1 MISIEKMSF
10 FFRYDK
16 VKYRNP
22 VKFPEMEEEM
32 VQLKKA
38 GQDARQEFTKLTEVF
53 YKNFHTFFM
62 DRVSQWMNQ
71 AQVVRP
77 AFWRYYIEDG
87 QDEGNPSF
95 ALRLFNQ
102 ENKLGVYVELSFIE
116 RKKND
121 NSVRLQ
127 NEVLECEPNSN
138 ILYVASDFQKN
149 SMVYEG
155 NESNRDKLTR
165 AVKEGEIRKVILRR
179 PVFLESTK
187 DGIEEELSDA
197 LKELIPFYETIYM
210 NEVNQKS

>member
-1 MISIEKMSF
+1 MITLEKMSL

-16 VKYRNP
+16 VKYKNP
-22 VKFPEMEEEM
+22 VKFPEVAKEME
-32 VQLKKA
+32 QLKKA
-38 GQDARQEFTKLTEVF
+38 GQDARLEFTKLTEAF
-53 YKNFHTFFM
+53 QKNFKSFRM

-77 AFWRYYIEDG
+77 AFWRYFIEEG

-127 NEVLECEPNSN
+127 NKVLECEPNSN
-138 ILYVASDFQKN
+138 VLYVASDFQKN
-149 SMVYEG
+149 ALAYEG
-155 NESNRDKLTR
+155 NESNRDKLIR

-179 PVFLESTK
+179 PVFLENTK
-187 DGIEEELSDA
+187 DGIEEELADA

-210 NEVNQKS
+210 NEVN

>member
-1 MISIEKMSF
+1 MISIEKMKQ

-22 VKFPEMEEEM
+22 VKFPEVAEEM
-32 VQLKKA
+32 EQLKKA
-38 GQDARQEFTKLTEVF
+38 GQDARGEFTKLTEVF
-53 YKNFHTFFM
+53 QKNFKSFRM
-62 DRVSQWMNQ
+62 AQVSQWMNQ

-77 AFWRYYIEDG
+77 AFWRYFIEEG

-127 NEVLECEPNSN
+127 NKVLECEPNSN

-149 SMVYEG
+149 AMAYEG
-155 NESNRDKLTR
+155 SVPNRDKLTK
-165 AVKEGEIRKVILRR
+165 AVQEGEIRKVILRR

-210 NEVNQKS
+210 NEVN

>member
-1 MISIEKMSF
+1 MITIEKMSK

-77 AFWRYYIEDG
+77 AFWRYYIEEG

-149 SMVYEG
+149 AMSYEG

-197 LKELIPFYETIYM
+197 LKELFPFYETIYM
-210 NEVNQKS
+210 NEVN

>member
-1 MISIEKMSF
+1 MISIEKMKQ

-22 VKFPEMEEEM
+22 VKFPEVAEEM
-32 VQLKKA
+32 EQLKKS

-77 AFWRYYIEDG
+77 AFWRYFIEEG

-127 NEVLECEPNSN
+127 NKVLECEPNRN
-138 ILYVASDFQKN
+138 VLYVASDFQKN
-149 SMVYEG
+149 ATSYEG
-155 NESNRDKLTR
+155 NVSNRDELIR
-165 AVKEGEIRKVILRR
+165 AVKEGKVRKVILRR
-179 PVFLESTK
+179 PVYLESTK
-187 DGIEEELSDA
+187 GGIEEELADA

-210 NEVNQKS
+210 NEVN

>member
-1 MISIEKMSF
+1 MISIEKMSR

-22 VKFPEMEEEM
+22 VKFPEVAEEM
-32 VQLKKA
+32 EQLKKA

-62 DRVSQWMNQ
+62 ERVSQWMNQ

-77 AFWRYYIEDG
+77 AFWRYFIEEE

-121 NSVRLQ
+121 NSVRMQ
-127 NEVLECEPNSN
+127 NKVLECEPNRN
-138 ILYVASDFQKN
+138 VLYVASDFQKN
-149 SMVYEG
+149 ATSYEG
-155 NESNRDKLTR
+155 NVSNRDELIR
-165 AVKEGEIRKVILRR
+165 AVKEGKVRKVILRR
-179 PVFLESTK
+179 PVFLENTK
-187 DGIEEELSDA
+187 AGIEDELTNA
-197 LKELIPFYETIYM
+197 LKELIPFYGTIYM
-210 NEVNQKS
+210 NEVN

>member
-1 MISIEKMSF
+1 MISIEKMSY

-16 VKYRNP
+16 VKYKNP
-22 VKFPEMEEEM
+22 VKFPEIAEEM
-32 VQLKKA
+32 ELLKKA
-38 GQDARQEFTKLTEVF
+38 GQDARQEFTKLTEAF
-53 YKNFHTFFM
+53 QKNFKSFRM

-71 AQVVRP
+71 AQVARP
-77 AFWRYYIEDG
+77 AFWRYFIEEG

-127 NEVLECEPNSN
+127 NKVLECEPNSN

-149 SMVYEG
+149 AMVFEG

-187 DGIEEELSDA
+187 DGIEEELADA

-210 NEVNQKS
+210 NEVN

>member
-1 MISIEKMSF
+1 MITIEKMSK

-22 VKFPEMEEEM
+22 VKFPEMAEEM

-38 GQDARQEFTKLTEVF
+38 GQDARQEFIKLTEVF

-77 AFWRYYIEDG
+77 AFWRYFIEEG

-149 SMVYEG
+149 AMAYEG

-197 LKELIPFYETIYM
+197 LKQLIPFYETIYM
-210 NEVNQKS
+210 NEVN

>member
-1 MISIEKMSF
+1 MMITIEKMSQ

-22 VKFPEMEEEM
+22 VKFPEVAEEM
-32 VQLKKA
+32 EQLKKA

-77 AFWRYYIEDG
+77 AFWRYFIEEG

-127 NEVLECEPNSN
+127 NKVLECEPNRN
-138 ILYVASDFQKN
+138 VLYVASDFQKN
-149 SMVYEG
+149 ATSYEG
-155 NESNRDKLTR
+155 NVSNRDELIK
-165 AVKEGEIRKVILRR
+165 AVKEGEVRKVILRR
-179 PVFLESTK
+179 PVFLESIK

-210 NEVNQKS
+210 NEVN

>member
-1 MISIEKMSF
+1 MITIDKMSRF
-10 FFRYDK
+10 FCYDK

-22 VKFPEMEEEM
+22 VKFPEVAEEM
-32 VQLKKA
+32 EQLKKA

-53 YKNFHTFFM
+53 YKNFHTFRM

-77 AFWRYYIEDG
+77 AFWRYFIEEG

-121 NSVRLQ
+121 NSLRLQ
-127 NEVLECEPNSN
+127 NKLLECEPNRN
-138 ILYVASDFQKN
+138 VLYVASDFQKN
-149 SMVYEG
+149 ATSYEG
-155 NESNRDKLTR
+155 NVSNRDELIR
-165 AVKEGEIRKVILRR
+165 AVKEGKVRKVILRR
-179 PVFLESTK
+179 PVYLESTK
-187 DGIEEELSDA
+187 GGIEDELTNA
-197 LKELIPFYETIYM
+197 LKELIPFYETIYL
-210 NEVNQKS
+210 NVVN

>member
-1 MISIEKMSF
+1 MITIEKMSK

-22 VKFPEMEEEM
+22 VKFPEMAEEM

-38 GQDARQEFTKLTEVF
+38 GQDARQEFIKLTEVF

-77 AFWRYYIEDG
+77 AFWRYFIEEG

-127 NEVLECEPNSN
+127 NKVLECEPNSN
-138 ILYVASDFQKN
+138 VLYVASDFQKN
-149 SMVYEG
+149 ALAYEG
-155 NESNRDKLTR
+155 NESNRDKLIR
-165 AVKEGEIRKVILRR
+165 AVKEGKVRKVILRR
-179 PVFLESTK
+179 PVFLENTK
-187 DGIEEELSDA
+187 DGIEEELADA

-210 NEVNQKS
+210 NEVN

>member
-1 MISIEKMSF
+1 MITIEKMRH

-22 VKFPEMEEEM
+22 VKFPEVAEEM
-32 VQLKKA
+32 EQLKKA

-71 AQVVRP
+71 AQVLRP
-77 AFWRYYIEDG
+77 AFWRYFIEEG

-95 ALRLFNQ
+95 ALRLFNE

-127 NEVLECEPNSN
+127 NKVLECEPNSN

-149 SMVYEG
+149 AMVFEG

-165 AVKEGEIRKVILRR
+165 AVKEGEIRKVILRS

-187 DGIEEELSDA
+187 DGIEEELADA
-197 LKELIPFYETIYM
+197 LKELIPFYKAIYM
-210 NEVNQKS
+210 SEVN

>member
-1 MISIEKMSF
+1 MITIEKMRH

-22 VKFPEMEEEM
+22 VKFPEVAEEM
-32 VQLKKA
+32 EQLKKA

-71 AQVVRP
+71 AQVLRP
-77 AFWRYYIEDG
+77 AFWRYFIEEG

-95 ALRLFNQ
+95 ALRLFNE

-127 NEVLECEPNSN
+127 NKVLECEPNSN
-138 ILYVASDFQKN
+138 ILYVASGFQKN
-149 SMVYEG
+149 SMVFEG

-165 AVKEGEIRKVILRR
+165 AVKEGEIRKVILRS

-187 DGIEEELSDA
+187 DGIEEELADA
-197 LKELIPFYETIYM
+197 LKELIPFYKAIYM
-210 NEVNQKS
+210 SEVN

>member
-1 MISIEKMSF
+1 MITIDKMKQ
-10 FFRYDK
+10 FFRYEK
-16 VKYRNP
+16 VKYKNP
-22 VKFPEMEEEM
+22 VKFPEVAEEM
-32 VQLKKA
+32 IQLKKA

-53 YKNFHTFFM
+53 YKNFQLFRM
-62 DRVSQWMNQ
+62 DPVSQWMNQ

-77 AFWRYYIEDG
+77 AFWRYFIEEG
-87 QDEGNPSF
+87 QVEGNPSF

-127 NEVLECEPNSN
+127 NKVLECEPNSN

-149 SMVYEG
+149 AMAYEG

-187 DGIEEELSDA
+187 DGIEEELEGA

-210 NEVNQKS
+210 NEVN

>member
-1 MISIEKMSF
+1 MITIEKMSQF
-10 FFRYDK
+10 FCYDK

-22 VKFPEMEEEM
+22 VKFPEVAEEM
-32 VQLKKA
+32 EQLKKA

-53 YKNFHTFFM
+53 YKNFHTFRM

-71 AQVVRP
+71 AQVVRR
-77 AFWRYYIEDG
+77 AFWRYFIEEG

-127 NEVLECEPNSN
+127 NKVLECEPNSN

-149 SMVYEG
+149 AMAYEG
-155 NESNRDKLTR
+155 SVPNRDKLTK
-165 AVKEGEIRKVILRR
+165 AVQEGEIRKVILRR

-187 DGIEEELSDA
+187 DGIEEELADA

-210 NEVNQKS
+210 NEVN

>member
-1 MISIEKMSF
+1 MISIEKMSR

-16 VKYRNP
+16 MKYRNP
-22 VKFPEMEEEM
+22 VKFPEVAEEM
-32 VQLKKA
+32 EQLKKA

-53 YKNFHTFFM
+53 YKNFHTFLM

-71 AQVVRP
+71 AQVLRP
-77 AFWRYYIEDG
+77 AFWRYFIEEG

-127 NEVLECEPNSN
+127 NKVLECEPNSN

-149 SMVYEG
+149 ATAYEG
-155 NESNRDKLTR
+155 NVSNRYELIK

-187 DGIEEELSDA
+187 DGIEEELADA

-210 NEVNQKS
+210 NEVN

>member
-1 MISIEKMSF
+1 MITIDKMSRF
-10 FFRYDK
+10 FCYDK
-16 VKYRNP
+16 VKYMNP
-22 VKFPEMEEEM
+22 VKFPEIAEEM
-32 VQLKKA
+32 EQLKKA

-53 YKNFHTFFM
+53 YKNFHTFLM

-77 AFWRYYIEDG
+77 AFWRYFIEEG

-121 NSVRLQ
+121 NSLRLQ
-127 NEVLECEPNSN
+127 NKVLECEPNRN

-149 SMVYEG
+149 AKSYEG
-155 NESNRDKLTR
+155 NVSNRDELIR
-165 AVKEGEIRKVILRR
+165 AVKEGKVRKVILRR
-179 PVFLESTK
+179 PVYLESTK
-187 DGIEEELSDA
+187 GGIEEELADA

-210 NEVNQKS
+210 NEVN

>member
-1 MISIEKMSF
+1 MITIEKMIR

-22 VKFPEMEEEM
+22 VKFPEVAEEM
-32 VQLKKA
+32 EQLKKA

-71 AQVVRP
+71 AQVLRP
-77 AFWRYYIEDG
+77 AFWRYFIEEG

-95 ALRLFNQ
+95 ALRLFNE

-127 NEVLECEPNSN
+127 NKVLECEPNSN

-149 SMVYEG
+149 AMVFEG

-165 AVKEGEIRKVILRR
+165 AVKEGEIRKVILRS

-187 DGIEEELSDA
+187 DGIEEELADA
-197 LKELIPFYETIYM
+197 WIELIPFYKAIYM
-210 NEVNQKS
+210 SEVN

>member
-1 MISIEKMSF
+1 MISIEKMSQ

-22 VKFPEMEEEM
+22 VKFPEVAEEM
-32 VQLKKA
+32 EQLKKA

-53 YKNFHTFFM
+53 YENFHTFFM

-77 AFWRYYIEDG
+77 AFWRYFIEEG

-127 NEVLECEPNSN
+127 NKVLECEPNRN
-138 ILYVASDFQKN
+138 VLYVASDFQKN
-149 SMVYEG
+149 ATSYEG
-155 NESNRDKLTR
+155 NVSNRDELIK
-165 AVKEGEIRKVILRR
+165 AVKEGEVRKVILRR
-179 PVFLESTK
+179 PVFLESIK

-210 NEVNQKS
+210 NEVN

>member
-1 MISIEKMSF
+1 MISIEKMSQ

-22 VKFPEMEEEM
+22 VKFPEVAEEM
-32 VQLKKA
+32 EQLKKA

-53 YKNFHTFFM
+53 YKNFHTFRM

-77 AFWRYYIEDG
+77 AFWRYFIEEG

-127 NEVLECEPNSN
+127 NKVLECEPNSN

-149 SMVYEG
+149 AMAYEG
-155 NESNRDKLTR
+155 SVPNRDKLTK
-165 AVKEGEIRKVILRR
+165 AVQEGEIRKVILRR

-187 DGIEEELSDA
+187 DGIEEELADA

-210 NEVNQKS
+210 NEVN

>member
-1 MISIEKMSF
+1 MISIEKMSR

-22 VKFPEMEEEM
+22 VKFPEVAEEM
-32 VQLKKA
+32 EQLKKA
-38 GQDARQEFTKLTEVF
+38 GQDARLEFTKLTEVF
-53 YKNFHTFFM
+53 KKNFKSFRM

-77 AFWRYYIEDG
+77 AFWRYFIEEG

-127 NEVLECEPNSN
+127 NKVLECEPNSN

-149 SMVYEG
+149 AMAYEG
-155 NESNRDKLTR
+155 NESNRDKLIR
-165 AVKEGEIRKVILRR
+165 AVKEGKVRKVILRR
-179 PVFLESTK
+179 PVFLENTK
-187 DGIEEELSDA
+187 DGIEEELADA

-210 NEVNQKS
+210 NEVN

>member
-1 MISIEKMSF
+1 MITIEKMSQ

-16 VKYRNP
+16 VKYMNP
-22 VKFPEMEEEM
+22 VKFPEVAEEM
-32 VQLKKA
+32 EQLKKA

-53 YKNFHTFFM
+53 YKNFHTFRM

-77 AFWRYYIEDG
+77 AFWRYFIEEG

-127 NEVLECEPNSN
+127 NKVLECEPNSN

-149 SMVYEG
+149 ATSYEG
-155 NESNRDKLTR
+155 SVPNRDKLTR
-165 AVKEGEIRKVILRR
+165 AVQEGEIRKVILRR

-187 DGIEEELSDA
+187 DGIEEELADA

-210 NEVNQKS
+210 NEVN